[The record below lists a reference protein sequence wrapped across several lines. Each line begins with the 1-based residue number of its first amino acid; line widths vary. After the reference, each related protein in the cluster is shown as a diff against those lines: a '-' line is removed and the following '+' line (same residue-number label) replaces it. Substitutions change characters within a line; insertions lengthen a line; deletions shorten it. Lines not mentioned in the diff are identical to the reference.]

1 MTEATARRN
10 RPYAP
15 RLLPEQRREQ
25 LLDIVLDVIDTDG
38 VAAVSMDAVARR
50 AGVTRPVVYNH
61 FSDANAMLLASLDRE
76 EQRALAQILDA
87 MPAPGDGDLA
97 AVHRLF
103 DAFLSA
109 VAEAPQ
115 RWRSIFMIADSFTP
129 TLHKRVARVRARIVR
144 EFAAALRDSWTD
156 VGRADPE
163 LLAHHLVAALW
174 ESGRLL
180 LVSPERFSRD
190 RLLRSMDAA
199 FTAIAAHSTPDRGPY
214 SSAVASEGMT

>member
-1 MTEATARRN
+1 MPEATARRN

-25 LLDIVLDVIDTDG
+25 LLDVVLDVIDTDG
-38 VAAVSMDAVARR
+38 VASVSIDAVARR
-50 AGVTRPVVYNH
+50 AGVTRPVVYGQ
-61 FSDANAMLLASLDRE
+61 FTDANAMLRASLDRE
-76 EQRALAQILDA
+76 EQRAFAQILDA
-87 MPAPGDGDLA
+87 IPAQGDGDLA
-97 AVHRLF
+97 GAFHRLF
-103 DAFLSA
+103 DAYLSA

-144 EFAAALRDSWTD
+144 EVAAALSNPWTAD
-156 VGRADPE
+156 LHADPE

-180 LVSPERFSRD
+180 LVSPENFIHD
-190 RLLRSMDAA
+190 RLLRSLDAL
-199 FTAIAAHSTPDRGPY
+199 FTAIAADSTPTR
-214 SSAVASEGMT
+214 